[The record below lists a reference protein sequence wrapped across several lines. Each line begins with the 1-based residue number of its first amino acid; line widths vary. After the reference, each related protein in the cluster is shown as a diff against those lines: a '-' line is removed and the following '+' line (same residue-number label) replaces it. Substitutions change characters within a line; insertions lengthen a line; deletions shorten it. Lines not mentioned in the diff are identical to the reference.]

1 MNSVS
6 KQNSS
11 LPKSTTVLIVDDEK
25 AGRIMSRVLLSDNP
39 GISGPISI
47 LEATNIPE
55 ALRVLAQ
62 TPVDVVL
69 LDKNVGPIEDEVSQD
84 GIESIPEMRALQ
96 QYIKI
101 LVITSSQKNKDR
113 ARAIQLGAFDFIA
126 KSSDLK
132 IKQQKVAEA
141 VSAAHQA
148 FAAILNGRLGTQQL
162 TTSTPLGG
170 KSVLWRRTVNT
181 TQAYALN
188 EFPVLFGGPT
198 GSGKTE
204 LARLI
209 HWERAKTTP
218 DKQRAFIAINIAALS
233 SEIAERELFGN
244 EKGAYTG
251 ATEAN
256 MGYFELAKNGTLF
269 LDEIGDADLG
279 LQKQILT
286 VVEEGRLYRLG
297 GTKEITVN
305 FKLVCASH
313 RNLEKLVEEGKFRED
328 LFMRISTLMVQ
339 VPPLSQ
345 RTEDI
350 PDMVIAMLPR
360 VCARAGI
367 SLSPEDLPAGFIKY
381 LTETPFRGNARGIF
395 QQIARLVA
403 KAPTD
408 KSGKRVLTN
417 WKRLLDEDVSNSAPE
432 ISPKALTLNDILEK
446 PIQIFTTDFPGISQ
460 AVQSFEDRIYE
471 EARIQFK
478 SINAAA
484 RKLGVS
490 PSTAYLN
497 FKRIDQ
503 IKK

>member
-170 KSVLWRRTVNT
+170 KSVLWRPRLMLSMNFRCYSAGQRDQEKRSLRGSFIGSEPKPHPISNARSSRLTSRRYRPRSPSENYLEMKKALI
-181 TQAYALN
+181 QALPKPIWAISNL
-188 EFPVLFGGPT
+188 P
-198 GSGKTE
+198 KTE
-204 LARLI
+204 R
-209 HWERAKTTP
+209 
-218 DKQRAFIAINIAALS
+218 F
-233 SEIAERELFGN
+233 F
-244 EKGAYTG
+244 
-251 ATEAN
+251 
-256 MGYFELAKNGTLF
+256 
-269 LDEIGDADLG
+269 
-279 LQKQILT
+279 
-286 VVEEGRLYRLG
+286 
-297 GTKEITVN
+297 
-305 FKLVCASH
+305 
-313 RNLEKLVEEGKFRED
+313 
-328 LFMRISTLMVQ
+328 
-339 VPPLSQ
+339 
-345 RTEDI
+345 
-350 PDMVIAMLPR
+350 
-360 VCARAGI
+360 
-367 SLSPEDLPAGFIKY
+367 
-381 LTETPFRGNARGIF
+381 
-395 QQIARLVA
+395 
-403 KAPTD
+403 
-408 KSGKRVLTN
+408 
-417 WKRLLDEDVSNSAPE
+417 
-432 ISPKALTLNDILEK
+432 
-446 PIQIFTTDFPGISQ
+446 
-460 AVQSFEDRIYE
+460 
-471 EARIQFK
+471 
-478 SINAAA
+478 
-484 RKLGVS
+484 
-490 PSTAYLN
+490 
-497 FKRIDQ
+497 
-503 IKK
+503 